1 MRDVA
6 EMAGGVH
13 PSTVSLVLRNSPN
26 ISEATRR
33 RVLAAVR
40 KTGYRR
46 DPMLDAYN
54 QHRTGML
61 PHRSEPVIAWV
72 SDLESREELEGLEPC
87 RSFWRGAR
95 AAADS
100 LHCKLEPFLCGRGQL
115 SPERLNGIL
124 RARGISA
131 LVIMAFRP
139 GNQRL
144 AFGWEDYSS
153 VKIESPHLHQP
164 GFMVASD
171 RRQAA
176 RLAFRRLAALG
187 YRRIGLLAQP
197 SRFLGD
203 SLLLRS
209 GCLIEQAGLPEASRV
224 SPLLL
229 EDSAN
234 PAQVAA
240 WVEQQQVDAVLVDD
254 GSLLTLLP
262 RNGPSGNRLAF
273 ASLDITG
280 APAGT
285 AGVRPEHERVGAQA
299 VEQVVSLM
307 RANQRGLAGASSSTF
322 IPCTWAD
329 GSSAPSIPQV
339 I

>member
-6 EMAGGVH
+6 ELAGGVH

-26 ISEATRR
+26 ISDATRR

-61 PHRSEPVIAWV
+61 PHRSEPVIAWI
-72 SDLESREELEGLEPC
+72 SDLESRDELEGLEPC

-95 AAADS
+95 AAAES
-100 LHCKLEPFLCGRGQL
+100 LHCKLEPFLCGRTQL

-131 LVIMAFRP
+131 LVVMAFRP
-139 GNQRL
+139 GAQRL
-144 AFGWEDYSS
+144 AFGWEEFSA
-153 VKIESPHLHQP
+153 VKVESPHLPQP

-176 RLAFRRLAALG
+176 RLAFRRLSALG

-209 GCLIEQAGLPEASRV
+209 GCLIEQASLPAAERV
-224 SPLLL
+224 PPLLL
-229 EDSAN
+229 EDSA
-234 PAQVAA
+234 AAVSLVAA
-240 WVEQQQVDAVLVDD
+240 WVQQKELDVVLVDD
-254 GSLLTLLP
+254 ASLLSLVP
-262 RNGPSGNRLAF
+262 RQRLDGARLAY
-273 ASLDITG
+273 ASLDVVG
-280 APAGT
+280 APEGV

-322 IPCTWAD
+322 IPCTWID
-329 GSSAPSIPQV
+329 GPSAPAR
-339 I
+339 

>member
-6 EMAGGVH
+6 AMAGGVH

-72 SDLESREELEGLEPC
+72 SDLESREELEGLDPC

-100 LHCKLEPFLCGRGQL
+100 LHCKLEPFFCGRGQL

-124 RARGISA
+124 RARGISS
-131 LVIMAFRP
+131 LVVMAFRP
-139 GNQRL
+139 GTQRL
-144 AFGWEDYSS
+144 AFSWEDYSS
-153 VKIESPHLHQP
+153 VKIESPHLAQP
-164 GFMVASD
+164 GFMIASD

-176 RLAFRRLAALG
+176 RLAFRRLTALG
-187 YRRIGLLAQP
+187 YRRIGLLARP
-197 SRFLGD
+197 ARFLGD
-203 SLLLRS
+203 ALLLRA
-209 GCLIEQAGLPEASRV
+209 GCLIEQASLPEADCV
-224 SPLLL
+224 PALLL
-229 EDSAN
+229 EE
-234 PAQVAA
+234 PADLPPVAA
-240 WVEQQQVDAVLVDD
+240 WVQQHRIDVVLVDD
-254 GSLLTLLP
+254 PSLLPMLP
-262 RNGPSGNRLAF
+262 RVGHDGSRLAF
-273 ASLDITG
+273 ASLDVSG
-280 APAGT
+280 APAGV

-307 RANQRGLAGASSSTF
+307 RANQRGLASASSSTY
-322 IPCTWAD
+322 IPSAWLDAP
-329 GSSAPSIPQV
+329 SAPPV
-339 I
+339 PPA